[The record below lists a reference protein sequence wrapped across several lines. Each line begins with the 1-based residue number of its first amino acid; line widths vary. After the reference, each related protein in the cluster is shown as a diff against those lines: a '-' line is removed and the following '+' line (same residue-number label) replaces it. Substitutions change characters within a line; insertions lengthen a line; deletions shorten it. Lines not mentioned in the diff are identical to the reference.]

1 MLLWRLPRWLQWCCW
16 LLVGVCLTLLPS
28 CGSPPTDSGT
38 QIEFWT
44 MQLQPKFT
52 DYFNR
57 LIAEFEAKHPGV
69 KVRWVDVPWTAMQSK
84 ILTAVSAGTAP
95 DVVNLNPDFALQLA
109 AKNAW
114 LNLNDY
120 VPAAVR
126 QAYLPNIWQATT
138 LNGQSF
144 AVPWYLTS
152 RVSIYNKAL
161 LQAAGVE
168 TPPQTYAELA
178 AVAKAVKEKTGKYAF
193 FITMVP
199 EDSAELM
206 ESMVQ
211 MGVTLV
217 DAEGRAAFN
226 SPEGKA
232 AFQYWLDL
240 YRQGLLPP
248 QVLTEGHRQGIE
260 LYQSGQTALLMTSP
274 EFLNTIATNAPT
286 IAAVSAVAPQLTGK
300 TGKKNV
306 AVMNLLVPRQTQH
319 PELAVEFAL
328 FVTNNE
334 NQLAFAKAA
343 NVLPSTQAALA
354 DPYFQA
360 VGEAATP
367 VERARALSA
376 AQLPQAQVLVPPV
389 RDIKELQ
396 RLLYEN
402 LQAVL
407 LERKT
412 IDQALNDAAVAW
424 NRRFSG

>member
-1 MLLWRLPRWLQWCCW
+1 
-16 LLVGVCLTLLPS
+16 
-28 CGSPPTDSGT
+28 
-38 QIEFWT
+38 IEFWT

-57 LIAEFEAKHPGV
+57 LIAEFEAQHPAV
-69 KVRWVDVPWTAMQSK
+69 HVRWVDIPWTAMQTK
-84 ILTAVSAGTAP
+84 ILMAVLAGTAP
-95 DVVNLNPDFALQLA
+95 DVVNLNPDFAALLA
-109 AKNAW
+109 GRNAW

-120 VPAAVR
+120 VAPAVR
-126 QAYLPNIWQATT
+126 ERYLPNIWQATT
-138 LNGQSF
+138 LEGKSF

-152 RVSIYNKAL
+152 RVTIYNKAIL
-161 LQAAGVE
+161 AAAGVDR
-168 TPPQTYAELA
+168 PPQTFAELA
-178 AVAKAVKEKTGKYAF
+178 RVAKAVKEKTGKYAF

-206 ESMVQ
+206 QAMVQ
-211 MGVTLV
+211 MGVKLV
-217 DAEGRAAFN
+217 DDQGRAAFN
-226 SPEGKA
+226 SPAGKA
-232 AFQYWLDL
+232 VFQYWLDL

-274 EFLNTIATNAPT
+274 EFLNAIATNAPG
-286 IAAVSAVAPQLTGK
+286 IAAVSAPAPQLTGE

-306 AVMNLLVPRQTQH
+306 AVMNLLVPRQSRH

-328 FVTNNE
+328 FVTNDE
-334 NQLAFAKAA
+334 NQLAFAKEA

-354 DPYFQA
+354 DPYFRTI
-360 VGEAATP
+360 GEKATP
-367 VERARALSA
+367 VDIARSVSA
-376 AQLPQAQVLVPPV
+376 AQMSQAEVLIPPL

-407 LERKT
+407 LGQKT
-412 IDQALNDAAVAW
+412 IDQALEDAETAW
-424 NRRFSG
+424 NSR

>member
-1 MLLWRLPRWLQWCCW
+1 MRSWQRCISG
-16 LLVGVCLTLLPS
+16 LLVGLWLAILTS
-28 CGSPPTDSGT
+28 CGTTPPTQGT

-52 DYFNR
+52 DYFHR
-57 LIAEFEAKHPGV
+57 LIAEFEAQHPDV
-69 KVRWVDVPWTAMQSK
+69 HVRWVDIPWTAMQTK
-84 ILTAVSAGTAP
+84 ILMAVLAGTAP
-95 DVVNLNPDFALQLA
+95 DVVNLNPDFAALLA
-109 AKNAW
+109 GRNAW

-120 VPAAVR
+120 VPPAVR
-126 QAYLPNIWQATT
+126 ERYLPNIWQATT
-138 LNGQSF
+138 LEGKSF

-152 RVSIYNKAL
+152 RVTIYNKAIL
-161 LQAAGVE
+161 AAAGVDR
-168 TPPQTYAELA
+168 PPQTFAELA
-178 AVAKAVKEKTGKYAF
+178 SVAKAVKEKTGKYAF

-206 ESMVQ
+206 QAMVQ
-211 MGVTLV
+211 MGVKLV
-217 DAEGRAAFN
+217 DDQGRAAFN
-226 SPEGKA
+226 SAVGKA
-232 AFQYWLDL
+232 VFQYWLDL

-260 LYQSGQTALLMTSP
+260 LYQAGQTALLMTSP
-274 EFLNTIATNAPT
+274 EFLNAIATNAPT
-286 IAAVSAVAPQLTGK
+286 IAAVSAPAPQLTGD

-306 AVMNLLVPRQTQH
+306 AVMNLLVPRQSRH

-334 NQLAFAKAA
+334 NQLAFAKEA

-354 DPYFQA
+354 DPYFRTL
-360 VGEAATP
+360 GENATP
-367 VERARALSA
+367 VDIARSVSA
-376 AQLPQAQVLVPPV
+376 AQMNQAEVLIPPL

-407 LERKT
+407 LGQKT
-412 IDQALNDAAVAW
+412 IDQALKDAETAW
-424 NRRFSG
+424 NSRLG

>member
-1 MLLWRLPRWLQWCCW
+1 
-16 LLVGVCLTLLPS
+16 
-28 CGSPPTDSGT
+28 
-38 QIEFWT
+38 

-52 DYFNR
+52 NYFNA
-57 LIAEFEAKHPGV
+57 LIAEFEAQHPGV
-69 KVRWVDVPWTAMQSK
+69 SVRWVDVPWTAMQSK
-84 ILTAVSAGTAP
+84 ILTAVSARTAP
-95 DVVNLNPDFALQLA
+95 DVVNLNPDFASQLA
-109 AKNAW
+109 ARNAW

-120 VPAAVR
+120 VPPAVR
-126 QAYLPNIWQATT
+126 QTYLPKIWEATT
-138 LNGQSF
+138 LDGQSF

-152 RVSIYNKAL
+152 RVTIYNQEL
-161 LQAAGVE
+161 LKAAGVT

-178 AVAKAVKEKTGKYAF
+178 TVAKAVKENTGKYAF

-217 DAEGRAAFN
+217 DAQGRAAFN

-286 IAAVSAVAPQLTGK
+286 IAAVSAPAPQLTGK

-306 AVMNLLVPRQTQH
+306 AVMNLLVPRQTQY

-328 FVTNNE
+328 FVTNNQ

-360 VGEAATP
+360 VGATATP
-367 VERARALSA
+367 VERARAVSA
-376 AQLPQAQVLVPPV
+376 AQMAQAQVLIPPV

-407 LERKT
+407 LGRKT
-412 IDQALNDAAVAW
+412 VDQAIEDAARAW
-424 NRRFSG
+424 DSRLS

>member
-1 MLLWRLPRWLQWCCW
+1 
-16 LLVGVCLTLLPS
+16 
-28 CGSPPTDSGT
+28 
-38 QIEFWT
+38 

-57 LIAEFEAKHPGV
+57 LIAEFEAQHPAV
-69 KVRWVDVPWTAMQSK
+69 HVRWVDIPWTAMQTK
-84 ILTAVSAGTAP
+84 ILMAVLAGTAP
-95 DVVNLNPDFALQLA
+95 DVVNLNPDFAALLA
-109 AKNAW
+109 GRNAW

-120 VPAAVR
+120 VAPAVR
-126 QAYLPNIWQATT
+126 ERYLPNIWQATT
-138 LNGQSF
+138 LEGKSF

-152 RVSIYNKAL
+152 RVTIYNKAIL
-161 LQAAGVE
+161 AAAGVDR
-168 TPPQTYAELA
+168 PPQTFAELA
-178 AVAKAVKEKTGKYAF
+178 RVAKAVKEKTGKYAF

-206 ESMVQ
+206 QAMVQ
-211 MGVTLV
+211 MGVKLV
-217 DAEGRAAFN
+217 DDQGRAAFN
-226 SPEGKA
+226 SPAGKA
-232 AFQYWLDL
+232 VFQYWLDL

-274 EFLNTIATNAPT
+274 EFLNAIATNAPG
-286 IAAVSAVAPQLTGK
+286 IAAVSAPAPQLTGE

-306 AVMNLLVPRQTQH
+306 AVMNLLVPRQSRH

-328 FVTNNE
+328 FVTNDE
-334 NQLAFAKAA
+334 NQLAFAKEA

-354 DPYFQA
+354 DPYFRTI
-360 VGEAATP
+360 GEKATP
-367 VERARALSA
+367 VDIARSVSA
-376 AQLPQAQVLVPPV
+376 AQMSQAEVLIPPL

-407 LERKT
+407 LGQKT
-412 IDQALNDAAVAW
+412 IDQALEDAETAW
-424 NRRFSG
+424 NSR